1 MQNRTPNPPANGH
14 AARIA
19 ARVAAARAAT
29 AAVRRAAQPISPGAV
44 SADGPAYVTS
54 KPTTQGRRET
64 LNIRTV
70 QQGALTW
77 LDVQRPGQAEIEWL
91 QARYPAFHPLHFDDI
106 TRRIQRPKLDE
117 RDEYLF
123 LVLHFPVYNKITR
136 LTTASEVDIFA
147 GPGYIIT
154 VHSGHLRPLLRL
166 FDQAR
171 DDPDLRAVV
180 MGRGAGFLLYTI
192 IDKLVDYCFPILNKI
207 DQNIEQVEDVIF
219 SENARQTVQEISL
232 IRRDIIA
239 YRRVIKPQISVIA
252 SLDRR
257 GQAFIP
263 LLGEDLSEYFGD
275 LNDHLTKIWDTLE
288 DYKDV
293 IEGLSDT
300 YNSLTSTRINDVI
313 KVLTILSV
321 ILLPLTLVSGIYG
334 MNFTILPG
342 AEHPYGFWIT
352 LGIMGVIVLAML
364 AYFKFR
370 RWI

>member
-1 MQNRTPNPPANGH
+1 
-14 AARIA
+14 
-19 ARVAAARAAT
+19 
-29 AAVRRAAQPISPGAV
+29 
-44 SADGPAYVTS
+44 
-54 KPTTQGRRET
+54 
-64 LNIRTV
+64 
-70 QQGALTW
+70 
-77 LDVQRPGQAEIEWL
+77 
-91 QARYPAFHPLHFDDI
+91 
-106 TRRIQRPKLDE
+106 
-117 RDEYLF
+117 
-123 LVLHFPVYNKITR
+123 
-136 LTTASEVDIFA
+136 
-147 GPGYIIT
+147 
-154 VHSGHLRPLLRL
+154 
-166 FDQAR
+166 
-171 DDPDLRAVV
+171 
-180 MGRGAGFLLYTI
+180 
-192 IDKLVDYCFPILNKI
+192 
-207 DQNIEQVEDVIF
+207 VIF

-239 YRRVIKPQISVIA
+239 FRRVIKPQISVIA

-257 GQAFIP
+257 AQALLP

-275 LNDHLTKIWDTLE
+275 LNDHLAKIWDTLE

-334 MNFTILPG
+334 MNFAVLPG